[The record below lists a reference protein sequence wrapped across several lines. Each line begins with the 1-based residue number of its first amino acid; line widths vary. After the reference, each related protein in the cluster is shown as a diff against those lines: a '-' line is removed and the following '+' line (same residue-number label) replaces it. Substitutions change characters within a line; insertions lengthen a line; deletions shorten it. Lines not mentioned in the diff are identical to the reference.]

1 MKAYCLFE
9 QSGTFKNEFKKLGID
24 AYDYDIRNDFGQTD
38 FVVDLFAEIQ
48 KAYEG
53 WESIFDKMGGS
64 DIIMAFFPCTRFEAK
79 VPLLVRG
86 EAPQQK
92 NWNDLKKLQYSMKLH
107 GELHEL
113 YEKLCE
119 LTVVAERK
127 RLRMVIENPVTQPHY
142 LTTYWCIKPSVIDR
156 DRTNDGDYYK
166 KPTQYFFI
174 GFEPSFNIV
183 MEPLELVKTRTIDNV
198 KGTETTSGQVERSM
212 MHPQYARRFIKK
224 YILPNENERRRNEIP
239 D

>member
-38 FVVDLFAEIQ
+38 FVVDIFAEIQ

-53 WESIFDKMGGS
+53 WESIFDQMVGGV
-64 DIIMAFFPCTRFEAK
+64 DVIMAFFPCTRFESV
-79 VPLLVRG
+79 VPLLFRG
-86 EAPQQK
+86 EAVQQK
-92 NWNDLKKLQYSMKLH
+92 NWNNLKKLQYSMQLH
-107 GELHEL
+107 GELHNL

-127 RLRMVIENPVTQPHY
+127 GLRMVIENPVTQPHY
-142 LTTYWCIKPSVIDR
+142 LTTYWCIKPSVIDK

-183 MEPLELVKTRTIDNV
+183 MDPLDVVKTRTVDGC
-198 KGTETTSGQVERSM
+198 KATETTSRQVERSM
-212 MHPQYARRFIKK
+212 MHQQYARRFIKK
-224 YILPNENERRRNEIP
+224 YILPKE
-239 D
+239 DT

>member
-53 WESIFDKMGGS
+53 WESIFDNMGGS
-64 DIIMAFFPCTRFEAK
+64 DIIMAFFPCTRFEAMI
-79 VPLLVRG
+79 PLSFRG
-86 EAPQQK
+86 ETPQQK

-127 RLRMVIENPVTQPHY
+127 GLRMVIENPR
-142 LTTYWCIKPSVIDR
+142 I
-156 DRTNDGDYYK
+156 
-166 KPTQYFFI
+166 
-174 GFEPSFNIV
+174 
-183 MEPLELVKTRTIDNV
+183 
-198 KGTETTSGQVERSM
+198 TS
-212 MHPQYARRFIKK
+212 
-224 YILPNENERRRNEIP
+224 
-239 D
+239 

>member
-53 WESIFDKMGGS
+53 WESIFDNMGGT

-79 VPLLVRG
+79 VPLSFRG
-86 EAPQQK
+86 ESTQQK

-127 RLRMVIENPVTQPHY
+127 GLRMVIENPVTQPHY
-142 LTTYWCIKPSVIDR
+142 LTTYWCIKPSVIDK

-174 GFEPSFNIV
+174 GFEPSFNLV
-183 MEPLELVKTRTIDNV
+183 MEPLEPVKTRTIANAT
-198 KGTETTSGQVERSM
+198 GSETTSRQVERSM
-212 MHPQYARRFIKK
+212 IHPQYARRFIKK
-224 YILPNENERRRNEIP
+224 YILPNESKG
-239 D
+239 

>member
-38 FVVDLFAEIQ
+38 FVVDLFTEIQ

-53 WESIFDKMGGS
+53 WESIFDNIGGT
-64 DIIMAFFPCTRFEAK
+64 DIIMAFFPCTRFESK
-79 VPLLVRG
+79 VPLSFRG
-86 EAPQQK
+86 ELPQQK

-127 RLRMVIENPVTQPHY
+127 GLRMVIENPVTQPHY
-142 LTTYWCIKPSVIDR
+142 LTTYWCIKPSVIDK

-174 GFEPSFNIV
+174 GFEPSYNLV
-183 MEPLELVKTRTIDNV
+183 MEPLEPVKTRTIKNTT
-198 KGTETTSGQVERSM
+198 GSETTSRQVERSM

-224 YILPNENERRRNEIP
+224 YILPNESKG
-239 D
+239 

>member
-38 FVVDLFAEIQ
+38 FVVDLFTEIQ

-53 WESIFDKMGGS
+53 WESIFDNMGGT
-64 DIIMAFFPCTRFEAK
+64 DIIMAFFPCTRFESK
-79 VPLLVRG
+79 VPLSFRG
-86 EAPQQK
+86 ELPQQK

-127 RLRMVIENPVTQPHY
+127 GLRMVIENPVTPPHY
-142 LTTYWCIKPSVIDR
+142 LTTYWCIKPSVIDK

-174 GFEPSFNIV
+174 GFEPSYNLV
-183 MEPLELVKTRTIDNV
+183 MEPLEPVKTRTIKNA
-198 KGTETTSGQVERSM
+198 KGSETTSRQVERSM

-224 YILPNENERRRNEIP
+224 YILPNESKG
-239 D
+239 

>member
-38 FVVDLFAEIQ
+38 FVVDIFAEIQ

-53 WESIFDKMGGS
+53 WESIFDQMGGG
-64 DIIMAFFPCTRFEAK
+64 DVIMAFFPCTRFEAK
-79 VPLLVRG
+79 VPLSFRG

-127 RLRMVIENPVTQPHY
+127 GLRMVIENPVTQPHY
-142 LTTYWCIKPSVIDR
+142 LTTYWCIKPSVIDK

-183 MEPLELVKTRTIDNV
+183 MEPLDVVKTRTIA
-198 KGTETTSGQVERSM
+198 GCRATETTSRQVERSM

-224 YILPNENERRRNEIP
+224 YILPNESKG
-239 D
+239 

>member
-38 FVVDLFAEIQ
+38 FVVDLFTEIQ

-53 WESIFDKMGGS
+53 WESIFDNMGGT

-79 VPLLVRG
+79 VPLSFRG

-127 RLRMVIENPVTQPHY
+127 GLRMVIENPVTQPHY
-142 LTTYWCIKPSVIDR
+142 LTTYWCIKPSVIDK

-174 GFEPSFNIV
+174 GFEPSFNLV
-183 MEPLELVKTRTIDNV
+183 MEPLELVKARTIDNT
-198 KGTETTSGQVERSM
+198 KATETTSRQVERSM

-224 YILPNENERRRNEIP
+224 YILPRMDEGGTE
-239 D
+239 

>member
-1 MKAYCLFE
+1 MGGSMKAYCLFE

-38 FVVDLFAEIQ
+38 FVVDIFAEIQ

-53 WESIFDKMGGS
+53 WESIFDQMVVGV
-64 DIIMAFFPCTRFEAK
+64 DVIMAFFPCTRFEAK
-79 VPLLVRG
+79 VPLSFRG

-127 RLRMVIENPVTQPHY
+127 GLRMVIENPVTQPHY
-142 LTTYWCIKPSVIDR
+142 LTTYWCIKPSVIDK
-156 DRTNDGDYYK
+156 DRTNDGDYYN

-183 MEPLELVKTRTIDNV
+183 MEPLDVVKTRTIA
-198 KGTETTSGQVERSM
+198 GCRATETTSRQVERSM

-224 YILPNENERRRNEIP
+224 YILPNESKG
-239 D
+239 